1 MASWFT
7 KLIDKVTPWDRNGE
21 VQRRQEDEERK
32 RREEQNQSQIVRPTR
47 QPQQVSPNS
56 IFDSPTIKAQK
67 TKNLFEGL
75 NTNLSLGQSTNN
87 KVDVSTN
94 DTTKELEE
102 LKNKYK
108 AQALEEE
115 KKRTSWFDRQ
125 FTDRNWDKR
134 AEATAINRA
143 TREYQD
149 KHGWNADSN
158 VISFQQ
164 KAKKSLDEADKNHTS
179 QWVAPV
185 ISAGRVGT
193 GIAQGVGGLYDLAT
207 PGKGQNRFTQA
218 TTRRAEEQDK
228 LAKDLGVEKA
238 YKVGNVI
245 GEVAS
250 YLAPTAITKFGR
262 VGEATRLGAKAM
274 SDLTARSLISGNIDD
289 AVRLAEASRAY
300 NPSLL
305 TRASL
310 TAGDKVDELSNVI
323 GNGGRVRQLLGRVVG
338 NVLNPANLAEDIR
351 LNNRYLGQQS
361 ARGEA
366 ITPRVMAETAAQSV
380 LGGFAPE
387 VLRGAG
393 RLISSRGKNIPFEGL
408 EHEIGD
414 VLRPDEIED
423 IMRTD
428 IPVRQ
433 GIDVQAPP
441 SEGVEIPVRTPTNEP
456 GQLIRESSGDARF
469 ATPDELVKREIE
481 LANRDKAFDFNKE
494 NQLTQPEIN
503 RSEGVTPGKPEQPF
517 SLDENTV
524 KSNQD
529 SIINGYAGM
538 LRDLGEG
545 NGVAL
550 VPDGERYGYGE
561 KRVSNN
567 VRFGDTKGKKYV
579 TKQGWIDEAER
590 QLRNGEAYS
599 GVQEAFD
606 DAANP
611 DVQSMLAKGERPD
624 VPQGK
629 PIQVKEVK
637 GIDVTDKTEVPTNL
651 PETPGQVRVTEA
663 TAPMAAKSE
672 AVAQQPTPQPTVAIT
687 PESSAKVD
695 AALDPNSD
703 VKYRDLNGQE
713 RRAYRERKQQ
723 MKDAQT
729 TNSATAQPENL
740 ENPVSENG
748 EATIAAERQ
757 RKQVTRYVND
767 KDLKKAFKKDPQLK
781 NNASLEELNTNASNN
796 VDSKDINQIIN
807 DYGKPLD
814 SRPEGVIGNA
824 QDYVEHIH
832 AIKRLEKAGTPE
844 AKEAAVNALD
854 ALSEFSSRSGY
865 NLQATRVLYDE
876 MPATMKVNY
885 MKKVGNKIGS
895 DLTPEA
901 EETLFKIAEKQGEV
915 GDRLSDFERKYS
927 SVYEK
932 MRSGEKIDNATLAK
946 FLDDYDKS
954 FSEMKDLN
962 GQAIDVLENGVRNKS
977 SLGARYEQNA
987 RLAMLSSVAGRGFD
1001 MISTGFNVPIYLS
1014 KSLGETIFN
1023 NIFRRGT
1030 GNTSTLGIKEL
1041 FTGAKS
1047 GLKDLGKQYYGKGS
1061 SVENFDSY
1069 LSRIT
1074 HGRGENIGNPV
1085 KYGRFGESKP
1095 IKFVRNTI
1103 HAATDLP
1110 TALTRGV
1117 RDAEL
1122 ARMGKFEARKINV
1135 PKENRK
1141 AFVEMY
1147 KRFAPDNVKHEAE
1160 QAHLLLN
1167 NLHTNEI
1174 TKGIN
1179 DAFNRIDRN
1188 IAKLPDGP
1196 VKGTVNLAAKQF
1208 KLITAPFTSFMGGAI
1223 HQAATDRNV
1232 LWNIGKMIQGASIKD
1247 GDMIAKAAADLGTN
1261 ISLAGGAGYLMA
1273 KNGMIVKEDAE
1284 GNSYDGM
1291 YIKIGNTYIP
1301 IGITNQAVAPI
1312 ILGANLALS
1321 DGDIGKTITGSFD
1334 DTRKALGVASQL
1346 SGSNSGIN
1354 LITNDTSEASVPKAI
1369 STAVGQHIPAI
1380 TGDVNSVLN
1389 RMDRYNPTRE
1399 VADTSA
1405 TKFNPDTGKQV
1416 TDQVQ
1421 KAKNQLQN
1429 KIPFLSQQL
1438 PRKVGTNAQN
1448 FGERILKAN
1457 STSPQM
1463 RDMKKA
1469 KDDKLQK
1476 DRSTLSSVLN
1486 DKNIE
1491 ALVQDDE
1498 MAKYSFTTARDR
1510 GLDKVNQDNVDS
1522 VISKVTSSDARQKLL
1537 EDGNYDSYVSVNKL
1551 LLDKTRAS
1559 STATKKDISDI
1570 ETSIKRGEFYKDK
1583 QIPYDLID
1591 KYNNGDNNVSLED
1604 WRKLEEDDPEMYQ
1617 KLWAI
1622 DEAMTKAGIGYGKN
1636 GKQKY
1641 YAKKSGSGKG
1651 RGGGSGSRKLSAEF
1665 GTLGESKFAPK
1676 VQEYQTIDQKSGS
1689 VPIIRK
1695 IRPNIVHQIRKG

>member
-143 TREYQD
+143 TWEYQD

-245 GEVAS
+245 GEAVS
-250 YLAPTAITKFGR
+250 YLSPAILAKSTKAAEGASFLSKNLDNMIKLGDDPGR
-262 VGEATRLGAKAM
+262 VRRLVSEAGKEFFDPTNLEQEARLTGRYLGQDSARGKEITPKVLVENAVQSIAGAFLSPLLRGVTRLGRGGTDEAIDAAT
-274 SDLTARSLISGNIDD
+274 SATAGTPGIVRELEHLLSEADIEDINKVNIPISEESSGIGEVVKNRVDVPSNYDDVDTPAFMRREPAPKPTPQDIYSAQQSAQRGEGNIFKDMQ
-289 AVRLAEASRAY
+289 
-300 NPSLL
+300 
-305 TRASL
+305 
-310 TAGDKVDELSNVI
+310 DK
-323 GNGGRVRQLLGRVVG
+323 G
-338 NVLNPANLAEDIR
+338 LNPGDPNDIPAYMRKNADAEIESAQKAIDDIDTQLSKMPEQQTIEEYKFSQKQKLAEDIR
-351 LNNRYLGQQS
+351 KNPSKKDALVALYNR
-361 ARGEA
+361 R
-366 ITPRVMAETAAQSV
+366 M
-380 LGGFAPE
+380 
-387 VLRGAG
+387 
-393 RLISSRGKNIPFEGL
+393 KNIENLNGVEDYRTQLAVQRAEQQRIIDNANLVKDKISAPKTE
-408 EHEIGD
+408 
-414 VLRPDEIED
+414 VPDN
-423 IMRTD
+423 
-428 IPVRQ
+428 IPV
-433 GIDVQAPP
+433 V
-441 SEGVEIPVRTPTNEP
+441 
-456 GQLIRESSGDARF
+456 
-469 ATPDELVKREIE
+469 
-481 LANRDKAFDFNKE
+481 
-494 NQLTQPEIN
+494 
-503 RSEGVTPGKPEQPF
+503 
-517 SLDENTV
+517 
-524 KSNQD
+524 
-529 SIINGYAGM
+529 
-538 LRDLGEG
+538 
-545 NGVAL
+545 
-550 VPDGERYGYGE
+550 
-561 KRVSNN
+561 
-567 VRFGDTKGKKYV
+567 
-579 TKQGWIDEAER
+579 
-590 QLRNGEAYS
+590 
-599 GVQEAFD
+599 
-606 DAANP
+606 
-611 DVQSMLAKGERPD
+611 
-624 VPQGK
+624 
-629 PIQVKEVK
+629 
-637 GIDVTDKTEVPTNL
+637 DKTEVPAGL
-651 PETPGQVRVTEA
+651 PEQPGKVRVT
-663 TAPMAAKSE
+663 AKSE
-672 AVAQQPTPQPTVAIT
+672 STPVNTTNMPQGTPEVPGEVRATIKTEPMVIKSQQVADNTPTPQPTVAIT

-1001 MISTGFNVPIYLS
+1001 MISTGLNVPIYLS

-1622 DEAMTKAGIGYGKN
+1622 DEAMTKAGIGYGEN